1 MPREPAL
8 SLTEAAVFF
17 RKFFRVMLVGLL
29 ALVALWAM
37 WGYIVAGIR
46 VIFPVEDTPTVKF
59 GKIAPP
65 KLPANK
71 ATNLSFV
78 LDTATGDL
86 PILTKVLPVYRF
98 ITPEP
103 NVLDSDRAAKL
114 AANFGF
120 SGPQQIDAV
129 TFRYLDPNHPT
140 QEIGINIVSKNFVI
154 LTNDFS
160 HPTILKTPPEG
171 TSEQV
176 IEAARNVLDL
186 RNLLAIDLE
195 GSKTSIRYLKI
206 SGNSLAPA
214 NSISESN
221 FARVD
226 IFRKNINNYPILT
239 PGYSDGLI
247 HLVLAGTRT
256 EPTKV
261 VEASYIY
268 WPYDA
273 SSSSTYPIRSS
284 ASAWEELRLGQGSL
298 VTPSSPNFT
307 EARIKNI
314 SLAYF
319 EAKEFQPYM
328 QPIYL
333 FKGVG
338 LAQDGSEVEVVLYLP
353 AVDPGYLSE

>member
-8 SLTEAAVFF
+8 SLTEAAIFF
-17 RKFFRVMLVGLL
+17 RKFFKVMLVGLL
-29 ALVALWAM
+29 ALVAIWSM
-37 WGYIVAGIR
+37 WGFIVAGVR
-46 VIFPVEDTPTVKF
+46 LVFPVEDTPTVKF

-65 KLPANK
+65 KLPANPT
-71 ATNLSFV
+71 TNLSFV

-86 PILTKVLPVYRF
+86 PSLTKVLPVYQF
-98 ITPEP
+98 IPPEP

-120 SGPQQIDAV
+120 SGPQQIDAL

-140 QEIGINIVSKNFVI
+140 QEMGINIVSKNFVI

-171 TSEQV
+171 TSEV
-176 IEAARNVLDL
+176 ILESARNILDL
-186 RNLLAIDLE
+186 RNLIAADLE
-195 GSKTSIRYLKI
+195 DSKTSIRYLKI
-206 SGNSLAPA
+206 SGNSLAQA

-239 PGYSDGLI
+239 PGYSDGLV
-247 HLVLAGTRT
+247 HLILAGNRT
-256 EPTKV
+256 EPTRI

-273 SSSSTYPIRSS
+273 NPSSTYPIRSA
-284 ASAWEELRLGQGSL
+284 ASAWEELQQGQGSL
-298 VTPSSPNFT
+298 VTPSTPNFT
-307 EARIKNI
+307 QVRIKNI

-333 FKGVG
+333 FTGVG

-353 AVDPGYLSE
+353 AVDPGYFSE